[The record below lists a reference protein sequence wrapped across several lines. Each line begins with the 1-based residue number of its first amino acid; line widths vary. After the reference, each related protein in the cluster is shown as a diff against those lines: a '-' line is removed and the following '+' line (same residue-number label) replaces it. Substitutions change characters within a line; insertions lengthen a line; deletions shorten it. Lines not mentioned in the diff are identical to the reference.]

1 MNIAYASP
9 DRLSQSLA
17 VDPQALAN
25 MSSKIA
31 RDPKGAVHEVAQQ
44 FEAMFLKNL
53 LKSMRETHFSD
64 DDQSSEMQT
73 WKGMFDE
80 QLVQSLASS
89 QSGVGIGK
97 VLEQQFLRLAKL
109 SDKGKAAGSSASVPP
124 AWVPGPARALQAYRM
139 AEGLHPSATAAQPST
154 GNADTKQFVA
164 GLLPA
169 AQSAATQL
177 GVSPAILVA
186 HAALESGWGQ
196 RPLLNADGSNSHNL
210 FGIKAGTDWH
220 GATTRV
226 LTTEVQGGVA
236 QKQMATFRSYHSY
249 QEAFADYARLLQ
261 STPRYQQVLNQGDSM
276 QDFAQGLQRGGY
288 ATDPGYANKLMDVMS
303 SLRQSMA

>member
-1 MNIAYASP
+1 MSIAYASS
-9 DRLSQSLA
+9 DRLSQRLA

-44 FEAMFLKNL
+44 FEAMFLNNL

-64 DDQSSEMQT
+64 DDQSNEMQT
-73 WKGMFDE
+73 WHGMFDE

-109 SDKGKAAGSSASVPP
+109 SDNNKAPP
-124 AWVPGPARALQAYRM
+124 SPILPPVSGPGWVPGPTRALQAYRM
-139 AEGLHPSATAAQPST
+139 AEGLSLPAFSGTVST
-154 GNADTKQFVA
+154 GPHGADTKQFVA

-210 FGIKAGTDWH
+210 F
-220 GATTRV
+220 
-226 LTTEVQGGVA
+226 
-236 QKQMATFRSYHSY
+236 
-249 QEAFADYARLLQ
+249 
-261 STPRYQQVLNQGDSM
+261 
-276 QDFAQGLQRGGY
+276 
-288 ATDPGYANKLMDVMS
+288 DVSVTS
-303 SLRQSMA
+303 SEIVNCVFVDLV